1 MQVAILLHA
10 AGPEAL
16 KEYNTFD
23 FAILPDHDPPTA
35 TLQEVLKKFREYC
48 QPRKTRFMRDT
59 ASGQETNR
67 REKIIHQWVMQLR
80 NRAQTCAFRDQH
92 DHNLRDKI
100 VFSIR
105 VQWTKERLLR
115 EASLTPQIAL
125 DT

>member
-1 MQVAILLHA
+1 MYIDADELEKESSQDAGSNSLHA
-10 AGPEAL
+10 AGPQAL

-67 REKIIHQWVMQLR
+67 REKIIHQ
-80 NRAQTCAFRDQH
+80 
-92 DHNLRDKI
+92 
-100 VFSIR
+100 
-105 VQWTKERLLR
+105 
-115 EASLTPQIAL
+115 
-125 DT
+125 